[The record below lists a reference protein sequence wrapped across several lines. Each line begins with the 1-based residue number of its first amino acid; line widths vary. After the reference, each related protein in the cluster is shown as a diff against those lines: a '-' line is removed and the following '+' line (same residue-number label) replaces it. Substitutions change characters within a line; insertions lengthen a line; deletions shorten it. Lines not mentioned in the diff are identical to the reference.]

1 RLLFVF
7 FFSSRRRHTRFSR
20 DWSSDVC
27 SSDLRLRPRTARLHS
42 RRERRDRLRL
52 TLSKGTHVGTP
63 AKRELHLGYMYWLN
77 GTHWGGWRLP
87 EAPTANA
94 FELDYA
100 ARAAKLVEDAK
111 FDFFFLGDTLPGD
124 IYKEHWGTTHNAGRL
139 EPFTLASQ
147 LALQTSRI
155 GLVVTAHPT
164 YYEPYIL

>member
-77 GTHWGGWRLP
+77 GTHWGGWQIG
-87 EAPTANA
+87 
-94 FELDYA
+94 
-100 ARAAKLVEDAK
+100 RASCREGVWSGGGGGSLRE
-111 FDFFFLGDTLPGD
+111 GG
-124 IYKEHWGTTHNAGRL
+124 ERAGR
-139 EPFTLASQ
+139 
-147 LALQTSRI
+147 R
-155 GLVVTAHPT
+155 
-164 YYEPYIL
+164 